1 MNRTLEMNPF
11 PVNDTFVNEAADT
24 GEWICKTLN

>member
-11 PVNDTFVNEAADT
+11 PVIDTFVNEAADT
-24 GEWICKTLN
+24 GEWTQQY